1 MDLQRSP
8 DDDNTTAHTASH
20 HLLQALLDHGVE
32 YLFCN
37 LGTDH
42 APLIEEMARWR
53 EQGRALPQVVLCPHE
68 NTALHM
74 AGGYAIATGRGQAVL
89 VHVDAGTAN
98 SAMAMHNLFRA
109 RVPVLLMAGRAPA
122 TTFNQVEGGRDTY
135 VHFVQEPFDQASV
148 VRPYVKW
155 EYTLPWPSMAAEVI
169 ARAHSVMQSDPPG
182 PVYLMLPREML
193 AAPCPPQELHPFPA
207 ASHRPVKAGGT
218 HPAPIQQIAEK
229 LVASEDPLLVTAYAG
244 RHPRTPALVDALA
257 RLVGMRVCEF
267 NSVHLSIRRDSP
279 CFAGYLPGPF
289 AEKADVGLM
298 LDVDVPWVPK
308 TTRVNPNAW
317 WAQMDLD
324 AIKRDMPM
332 WGFATHARIEGDSE
346 LLLAQL
352 IDAVNALATPAFEA
366 RAAERMRKL
375 EREHAERQRRID
387 AAAQAPGE
395 RGAINPAHLCAA
407 IHRALDSRDTV
418 LNEGIRNTLTVFD
431 QVPRNEPGTLL
442 GLPGGGLGFSAGTAL
457 GVKLARPDA
466 RVVHFVGDGTFYFSN
481 ATSTLAVAREYG
493 LPIFTVV
500 LDNGGW
506 SAVKEAT
513 LRMYPKGRAFATDE
527 YASVL
532 PTGMDFAGVAEA
544 AGAHGERLVD
554 PADVEVAVA
563 RCIRALD
570 EGRSALLHARIAPL

>member
-8 DDDNTTAHTASH
+8 DDDDTTAQTASH

-135 VHFVQEPFDQASV
+135 VHFVQEPFDQGSV

-207 ASHRPVKAGGT
+207 ASHRPVKAGGA
-218 HPAPIQQIAEK
+218 HPAPIRQIAEK

-244 RHPRTPALVDALA
+244 RNPRTPRLVEELA
-257 RLVGMRVCEF
+257 RLIGMRVCEF
-267 NSVHLSIRRDSP
+267 NSVHLNIRRDSP

-352 IDAVNALATPAFEA
+352 IDAVKALATPAFEA

-395 RGAINPAHLCAA
+395 RGAINPAYLCAA
-407 IHRALDSRDTV
+407 IQRALHSRDTV

-544 AGAHGERLVD
+544 AGAHGERLAD
-554 PADVEVAVA
+554 PADVEAAVA

>member
-1 MDLQRSP
+1 MEFQRSP
-8 DDDNTTAHTASH
+8 DDDTTPHTASH
-20 HLLQALLDHGVE
+20 HLLQALLDHGVD

-244 RHPRTPALVDALA
+244 RHPRTPSLVDALA
-257 RLVGMRVCEF
+257 RLLGMRVCEF
-267 NSVHLSIRRDSP
+267 NSVHLNIRRDSP

-352 IDAVNALATPAFEA
+352 IDAVKSLATPAFEA
-366 RAAERMRKL
+366 RAAERMKKL

-395 RGAINPAHLCAA
+395 RGAINPAYLCAA

-481 ATSTLAVAREYG
+481 ATSTLAVARECG

-544 AGAHGERLVD
+544 GGAHGERLVD
-554 PADVEVAVA
+554 PADVEAAVA